1 MHPISKYV
9 SHYTLYNSFRVFTTN
24 MSSMK
29 IPKFRQDHLVL
40 PKWRETV
47 MEEMRVFEMNLG
59 FGKFAKR
66 EDKNRM

>member
-9 SHYTLYNSFRVFTTN
+9 SHYKLYNSFRVFTTN

-29 IPKFRQDHLVL
+29 IPKFRQDHLVV
-40 PKWRETV
+40 PKWRETI
-47 MEEMRVFEMNLG
+47 MEEMG